1 MTDSGRKNELLYRV
15 YAVLLMFFL
24 FALVIAFKVVKIS
37 IVEGDKWRAKKEKR
51 YLEWRPLETQ
61 RGNIYADDGQ
71 SLLAT
76 SVEFFEI
83 RMDPTVCKK
92 SIFIDEIDALGIELA
107 KLYPKRSALEWVNY
121 IANGRKKGSRYLLI
135 AKKVD
140 HHELEKLSNFP
151 ILKYGRYGGGLR
163 KIPKYQRV
171 KPYRQLA
178 SRAIGLDR
186 DSKRV
191 GIEHSFNRLLKGEE
205 RIVLTKG
212 IPSGNGDRIYIPVDN
227 PTEYEIIKGKDIHT
241 TINVSMQDIV
251 HNELLRGLKEHD
263 APGGTAVMMEV
274 KTGRIVA
281 MSNLSKNNAGDYG
294 EFQNFAVAHRSEP
307 GSTIKAASVLALLD
321 DDFAHSKSIVDFSLG
336 KKNFYGLDMY
346 DSGFHNISK
355 STLKEALE
363 KSSNVGIASATH
375 DAYGRTLKWTQYA
388 EKLRQFGLHESS
400 GIEINGEPNPYIK
413 HPKINKKE
421 WYSTTIPWMA
431 HGYEMEMTPLQVL
444 RFYNAVAND
453 GKLMDAQLVT
463 GIQSGNKIEKTF
475 QPKVKRDSIASIESI
490 RELQTML
497 EGVVDNGTGKKL
509 KSKYYRFAGKTGTT
523 KVGYAGD
530 GEVEYNAS
538 FVGYWPADAP
548 KYSMIVVV
556 YGLTGNLYYGNAV
569 AGPIFKR
576 SMDWSYAIHSDRA
589 QVIADVGDF
598 RGDYTG
604 DVYGYGA
611 DYDKIFRDLKVKY
624 SPSGTW
630 IKGQSGQEGEVLNGK
645 AKITRD
651 VMPDL
656 EGMGLRDAVYVLENL
671 GVAVSVDGV
680 GKVTKQSLRPGHAIR
695 DREVKL
701 YLN

>member
-1 MTDSGRKNELLYRV
+1 MTDSSRKNELLYRV
-15 YAVLLMFFL
+15 YAVLFIFFV

-37 IVEGDKWRAKKEKR
+37 IVEGDHWRAKKEKL
-51 YLEWRPLETQ
+51 YLKWQALETQ

-76 SVEFFEI
+76 SVEFFDI
-83 RMDPTVCKK
+83 GMDPTVVSS
-92 SIFIDEIDALGIELA
+92 SIFDEGIIGLSEGLA
-107 KLYPKRSALEWVNY
+107 KLYPRRTAEEWRLYIVKKR
-121 IANGRKKGSRYLLI
+121 ANKSEYLPVVKN
-135 AKKVD
+135 AD
-140 HHELEKLSNFP
+140 HHEMEKVSRLP
-151 ILKYGRYGGGLR
+151 ILKHGRLKGGLV
-163 KIPKYQRV
+163 KDLAYQRV

-186 DSKRV
+186 EKRRV
-191 GIEHSFNRLLKGEE
+191 GLEHSFNRLLKGEE
-205 RIVLTKG
+205 RVILTKG
-212 IPSGNGDRIYIPVDN
+212 VPNGAKRLYIPVDN

-263 APGGTAVMMEV
+263 APKGTAVIMEV
-274 KTGRIVA
+274 ETGRIVA
-281 MSNLSKNNAGDYG
+281 MSNLSKNNAGEYG
-294 EFQNFAVAHRSEP
+294 EFENFAVAHSSEP
-307 GSTIKAASVLALLD
+307 GSTMKAASVLALLD
-321 DDFAHSKSIVDFSLG
+321 DDFAHSKSIVDFSMG
-336 KKNFYGLDMY
+336 KKNFYGLDMF
-346 DSGFHNISK
+346 DSGYHNISK
-355 STLKEALE
+355 STLREALE
-363 KSSNVGIASATH
+363 RSSNVGIASAVD
-375 DAYGRTLKWTQYA
+375 DAYGRTKKWTQYSD
-388 EKLRQFGLHESS
+388 KLRAFGLHEPS
-400 GIEINGEPNPYIK
+400 GIEIDGEPKPFVK
-413 HPKINKKE
+413 HYKVNKRE
-421 WYSTTIPWMA
+421 WWSTTIPWMA
-431 HGYEMEMTPLQVL
+431 HGYEMKMTPLQVL
-444 RFYNAVAND
+444 RFYNAIAND

-589 QVIADVGDF
+589 QVIASVGDYK
-598 RGDYTG
+598 GDYTG

-611 DYDKIFRDLKVKY
+611 DYDKIFDDLKVRY
-624 SPSGTW
+624 APSGTW

-645 AKITRD
+645 AKISRET
-651 VMPDL
+651 MPDL

-671 GVAVSVDGV
+671 GVEVSIDGV
-680 GKVTKQSLRPGHAIR
+680 GRVTKQSLKSGQAIGE
-695 DREVKL
+695 REVKL